1 MQAPGSPR
9 FLIIDDHEVVRRG
22 LALILSE
29 AFPSARLAS
38 AASVATAT
46 ENLVSGTWDLVLL
59 DINLPGRSGYE
70 LLEDVR
76 KRWPRLPVLV
86 VSAYPEEEF
95 AIRSIRLGAAGYLTK
110 DSAADELVAAVRK
123 VLAGG
128 KYVSAALAEKLVAFI
143 GGDRASEPHEL
154 LSSRELQVLR
164 LVASSRTLK
173 EIAAE
178 LRLSEKTIATYRARI
193 SEKLGESTNV
203 ELTRYALR
211 HKLVD

>member
-128 KYVSAALAEKLVAFI
+128 KYVSAALAEKLN
-143 GGDRASEPHEL
+143 SLH
-154 LSSRELQVLR
+154 SS
-164 LVASSRTLK
+164 
-173 EIAAE
+173 
-178 LRLSEKTIATYRARI
+178 
-193 SEKLGESTNV
+193 
-203 ELTRYALR
+203 
-211 HKLVD
+211 